1 MHVSFQCAA
10 LVQLW
15 WVIGGRDAIGW
26 HLTQQAT
33 AHPFIFLHTGRNRIA
48 SVKKSVPKKNFRT
61 GSTSLYGE

>member
-15 WVIGGRDAIGW
+15 WVIGGRDAIGMEPD
-26 HLTQQAT
+26 AI
-33 AHPFIFLHTGRNRIA
+33 AHPFLFVHTGRNRNA
-48 SVKKSVPKKNFRT
+48 SVKKSVPKQNRT